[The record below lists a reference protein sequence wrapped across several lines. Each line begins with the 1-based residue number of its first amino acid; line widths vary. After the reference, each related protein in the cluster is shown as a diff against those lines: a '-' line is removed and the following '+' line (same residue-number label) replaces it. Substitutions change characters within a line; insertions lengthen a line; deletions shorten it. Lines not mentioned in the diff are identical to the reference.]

1 VVEQGMNTAVNG
13 SVGSVGQGS
22 AAPGSAGQTPTG
34 IYYGWWI
41 VGTAA
46 VGMSTGPGQFAFGAL
61 GLFMIP
67 LGEEFGW
74 SRTQVSLALTFFSV
88 ALACSIPFIGKLVD
102 RHGSRKVLLP
112 SCIAFAI
119 LLALIPVLA
128 NQLWILFL
136 LFGLIGALGAGA
148 NALPYLRTISAWFDR
163 RRALALG
170 IAMGG
175 SGTGYVYV
183 PPAVQYMIANHG
195 WRSAWFMLAAVT
207 LLVAVPLVYFM
218 LREAPT
224 SRDLAGRDE
233 LRAQPVS
240 SNSGQG
246 IPLAVLLKRPLLWQL
261 FIIFCLLSFGLYGV
275 LSHLAP
281 MLQDRGMSASS
292 AALVLSTLGAS
303 LVVSRVMIG
312 YIMDRF
318 FAPYVAIVCF
328 LLATIGLAVLAGG
341 AVGTLAFLAV
351 ILIGVSMGAEID
363 MLAFLTGR
371 YFGVEN
377 FGQVYGILFASFILG
392 TSTGPVVY
400 GMAFDALGSYV
411 WILGVSIGL
420 MLLSAAF
427 TARLPRYS

>member
-1 VVEQGMNTAVNG
+1 MKFQGPQSSGPET
-13 SVGSVGQGS
+13 S
-22 AAPGSAGQTPTG
+22 AAQRSTV
-34 IYYGWWI
+34 YYGWAI

-88 ALACSIPFIGKLVD
+88 ALACSIPVIGKLVD
-102 RHGSRKVLLP
+102 QYGSRKILLP
-112 SCIAFAI
+112 SCTVFAI
-119 LLALIPVLA
+119 LLAFIPVLA

-136 LFGLIGALGAGA
+136 LFALIGALGAGA

-183 PPAVQYMIANHG
+183 PPAVQYMIATHG
-195 WRSAWFMLAAVT
+195 WRSAWYMLAAVT
-207 LLVAVPLVYFM
+207 LVVAVPLVYFL
-218 LREAPT
+218 LREAP
-224 SRDLAGRDE
+224 SAKDLAGRDE
-233 LRAQPVS
+233 LRSQSVS
-240 SNSGQG
+240 AASGTH
-246 IPLAVLLKRPLLWQL
+246 IPLALLVRRPLLWQL
-261 FIIFCLLSFGLYGV
+261 FIVFCLLSFCLYGV
-275 LSHLAP
+275 LSHLVP
-281 MLQDRGMSASS
+281 MLQDRGMSAGS
-292 AALVLSTLGAS
+292 AALVQSTLGAA
-303 LVVSRVMIG
+303 LVASRVLIG
-312 YIMDRF
+312 FAMDRF
-318 FAPYVAIVCF
+318 FAPFVAISCF
-328 LLATIGLAVLAGG
+328 LLTTIGLAILAGG
-341 AVGTLAFLAV
+341 AVGPLAYLAV

-377 FGQVYGILFASFILG
+377 FGQVYGILFASFVLG
-392 TSTGPVVY
+392 TSTGPVFY

-411 WILGVSIGL
+411 WILLVSIGL
-420 MLLSAAF
+420 MLLSAGF
-427 TARLPRYS
+427 TARLPRYAR

>member
-1 VVEQGMNTAVNG
+1 MAEQGIKSQGAQ
-13 SVGSVGQGS
+13 SSGQEPS
-22 AAPGSAGQTPTG
+22 T

-102 RHGSRKVLLP
+102 QHGSRKILLP
-112 SCIAFAI
+112 SCTAFAL

-136 LFGLIGALGAGA
+136 LFTLIGALGAGA

-195 WRSAWFMLAAVT
+195 WRSAWFMLAGVT
-207 LLVAVPLVYFM
+207 LVIAVPLVYFL
-218 LREAPT
+218 LREAP
-224 SRDLAGRDE
+224 SAKDLAGRDE
-233 LRAQPVS
+233 LRPQATS
-240 SNSGQG
+240 AAAGTH
-246 IPLAVLLKRPLLWQL
+246 IPLALLLKRPLLWQL
-261 FIIFCLLSFGLYGV
+261 FIIFCLLSFSLYGV
-275 LSHLAP
+275 LSHLVP
-281 MLQDRGMSASS
+281 MLQDRGMSAGS
-292 AALVLSTLGAS
+292 AALVQSTLGAA
-303 LVVSRVMIG
+303 LVASRVLIG
-312 YIMDRF
+312 FVMDRF
-318 FAPYVAIVCF
+318 FAPFVAIACF
-328 LLATIGLAVLAGG
+328 LLTTIGLAVLAGG
-341 AVGTLAFLAV
+341 AVGPLAFVAV
-351 ILIGVSMGAEID
+351 IFIGVSMGAEID

-377 FGQVYGILFASFILG
+377 FGQVYGILFASFVLG

-411 WILGVSIGL
+411 WILLVSIGL
-420 MLLSAAF
+420 MLLSAGF
-427 TARLPRYS
+427 TARLPRYSR

>member
-1 VVEQGMNTAVNG
+1 VADQGINTSRPELPG
-13 SVGSVGQGS
+13 P
-22 AAPGSAGQTPTG
+22 APST

-61 GLFMIP
+61 GLFMLP

-88 ALACSIPFIGKLVD
+88 ALACSIPLIGKLVD
-102 RHGSRKVLLP
+102 QHGSRRILLP
-112 SCIAFAI
+112 SCTAFAI

-128 NQLWILFL
+128 DQLWILFL
-136 LFGLIGALGAGA
+136 LFTLIGALGAGA

-207 LLVAVPLVYFM
+207 LVVAVPLVYFL
-218 LREAPT
+218 LREAP
-224 SRDLAGRDE
+224 SAKDLAGRDE
-233 LRAQPVS
+233 VRPHAAS
-240 SNSGQG
+240 ATSATH
-246 IPLAVLLKRPLLWQL
+246 IPLPLLLKRPLLWQL
-261 FIIFCLLSFGLYGV
+261 FIIFCLLSFSLYGV
-275 LSHLAP
+275 LSHLVP
-281 MLQDRGMSASS
+281 MLQDRGMSAGS
-292 AALVLSTLGAS
+292 AALVQSTLGAA
-303 LVVSRVMIG
+303 LVASRVLIG
-312 YIMDRF
+312 FAMDRF
-318 FAPYVAIVCF
+318 FAPFVAIACF
-328 LLATIGLAVLAGG
+328 LLTTIGLAVLAGG
-341 AVGTLAFLAV
+341 ATGPLAFFAV
-351 ILIGVSMGAEID
+351 IFIGISMGAEID

-377 FGQVYGILFASFILG
+377 FGQVYGILFASFVLG

-411 WILGVSIGL
+411 WILLVSIGL
-420 MLLSAAF
+420 MLLSAGF
-427 TARLPRYS
+427 TARLPRYSR

>member
-1 VVEQGMNTAVNG
+1 VAEQGISTPG
-13 SVGSVGQGS
+13 PQSTGP
-22 AAPGSAGQTPTG
+22 APVK

-102 RHGSRKVLLP
+102 QHGSRRILLP
-112 SCIAFAI
+112 SCTAFAI

-136 LFGLIGALGAGA
+136 LFALIGALGAGA

-175 SGTGYVYV
+175 SGTGYVYM

-195 WRSAWFMLAAVT
+195 WRSAWFMLAGVT
-207 LLVAVPLVYFM
+207 LVVAVPLVYFL
-218 LREAPT
+218 LREAP
-224 SRDLAGRDE
+224 SAKDLAGRDE
-233 LRAQPVS
+233 VRPHAAS
-240 SNSGQG
+240 ATSATH
-246 IPLAVLLKRPLLWQL
+246 IPLPLLLKRPLLWQL
-261 FIIFCLLSFGLYGV
+261 FIIFCLLSFSLYGV
-275 LSHLAP
+275 LSHLVP
-281 MLQDRGMSASS
+281 MLQDRGMSAGS
-292 AALVLSTLGAS
+292 AALVQSTLGAA
-303 LVVSRVMIG
+303 LVASRVLIG
-312 YIMDRF
+312 FAMDRF
-318 FAPYVAIVCF
+318 FAPFVAIACF
-328 LLATIGLAVLAGG
+328 LLTAIGLALLAGG
-341 AVGTLAFLAV
+341 AAGPLAFVAV
-351 ILIGVSMGAEID
+351 TFIGVSMGAEID

-377 FGQVYGILFASFILG
+377 FGQVYGILFASFVLG

-411 WILGVSIGL
+411 WILLVSIGL
-420 MLLSAAF
+420 MLLSAGF
-427 TARLPRYS
+427 TARLPRYSR